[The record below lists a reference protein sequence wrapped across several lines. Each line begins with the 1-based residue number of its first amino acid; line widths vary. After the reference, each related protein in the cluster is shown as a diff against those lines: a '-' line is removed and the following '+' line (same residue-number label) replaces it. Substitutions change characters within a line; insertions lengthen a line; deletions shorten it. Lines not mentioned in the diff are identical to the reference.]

1 MRLKTQET
9 LKKVHALVAER
20 RDSLCKEKTKNF
32 LKGLP
37 STIRQNGFGPTLAFM
52 QAKKEKCGEVD
63 YRSITNIFA
72 ILFRCDN
79 NPELLMS
86 RILEEKSPQ
95 QYRMMQDQAIE
106 YAGWIKQFALALPEG
121 EERTERESEK

>member
-9 LKKVHALVAER
+9 LKKVHTLVGAN

-52 QAKKEKCGEVD
+52 QAKEEKGGEIN
-63 YRSITNIFA
+63 YKKIAEIFA
-72 ILFRCDN
+72 TLFGYNNSERLMECILN
-79 NPELLMS
+79 APAQ
-86 RILEEKSPQ
+86 K
-95 QYRMMQDQAIE
+95 YRTMQDQAIE

>member
-9 LKKVHALVAER
+9 LKKVHTLVGAN

-52 QAKKEKCGEVD
+52 QAKKGKGGEVD
-63 YRSITNIFA
+63 YGSITKIFA
-72 ILFRCDN
+72 TLFECNN
-79 NPELLMS
+79 NPELLMEK
-86 RILEEKSPQ
+86 ILKEKTLR
-95 QYRMMQDQAIE
+95 YREMQDEAIE